1 MAEENSKL
9 MNQHVTIFASGAKG
23 SGANNSNPVTNH
35 SGKGGIFWL
44 EITAKSGTSP
54 TLDVKL
60 QGYDQDGGDWV
71 DLGDNVAGTGAY
83 AFSQKSSIS
92 EPVRDQLTV
101 YPGLTASGNAVCSGI
116 LPNQFRAVATV
127 GGSSTPTVTFTLGV
141 DLIDSG
147 GRMANELRHKD
158 VGTALSKSEWE
169 GVTGHI
175 LNSQAAGDIIYAS
188 STTQLSRL
196 GIGAANQLL
205 AVNSAG
211 TAPEWTSS
219 PPVVTALV
227 PDAADGATLGT
238 ASAEFSDL
246 YLADGGVIYLGND
259 QDVSITHVA
268 DTGILLNS
276 TMQIQFNDASQYIN
290 APSGTVLDINATD
303 EIELNATLVDANA
316 NLDVSGTYTG
326 GGLMTTGGNIVIP
339 NAGNIGSASDTDAI
353 AISSGGVVTMNQIPV
368 FSAGINVSGG
378 TITGTI
384 ASGSAAQGN
393 ITSLGTLTALT
404 VDNIAM
410 DGTTIGHT
418 SDTDLITLADG
429 VVTVAGEVDATTL
442 DISGNADIDGT
453 LEADAYTV
461 DGTALATYIRDTVGT
476 NMLSSNTESGIT
488 VTYDT
493 SNDNIDFAIDAAQ
506 TGITS
511 LLATDIKIGEDDQ
524 TKIDFETADTINFY
538 AGNENQLVLTDGAL
552 TPASNAIVD
561 LGTDALEF
569 KDGYFDGT
577 LEADAITVAGT
588 ALNEYI
594 ADTVGAMVTSNT
606 ESGITVAYVD
616 DDNTLDFTVGT
627 LNQDTTGTA
636 DNITASA
643 NNTADE
649 TVYPTFVDGAT
660 GSQGIETDTGLTYNP
675 NSGILTA
682 TQFTGAVVGNVT
694 GNASGTA
701 GIATTVAIADNESTN
716 EDNVVVFGAGGVHYG
731 ASIGLESDGNLIYN
745 PSTGILTSTRFSGA
759 IDGILGAN
767 SAAAITGTTIDATT
781 DFTIGDTVITDGV
794 ITDTSGLSIAAAV
807 DLGANTLTSTG
818 SMQIRT
824 IDYSDGDLAMTIA
837 DGGGVTFA
845 QNVNMDGNTV
855 YGVSQLS
862 GSSGDGPRI
871 AGDEASTATNP
882 GLIPD
887 RGTMTTGIGGTGD
900 YVSSIVAGTERIRAT
915 TSGATVTGTVDT
927 TGQVTAVVAGHPFM
941 GRTTSRWGGI
951 NLTDNEGTP
960 NNMFQVYPDDAD
972 LGGTKMILSDAGTAK
987 ITLDTDPVAL
997 TFATAATV
1005 STSTGALTI
1014 DGDDGIVLQTTGSGD
1029 VDIAEDIELTGGS
1042 GTTIRTDGTYIRRD
1056 HSSGIIAIDSQG
1068 DVRINIDT
1076 NANGTNDFTIGG
1088 NGSTDDIFKVVE
1100 NGNTSIINTASGTWL
1115 DMGAALPGSG
1125 STTYEGG
1132 MRIHASSGTDDRS
1145 WAMWADAHNPR
1156 ALRIEYS
1163 GARGTGFG
1171 SGTPVIDIDY
1181 TNLVK
1186 FWGNIQI
1193 GSGSATDR
1201 KIVFDGNAQDFYLGL
1216 DDGGDALFIGSD
1228 STVGSNGAII
1238 IDKKGGV
1245 SSDVPHVGMNATP
1258 NINDLVTIG
1267 GAFAGYS
1274 NTFGLRVEPTLTAK
1288 AGNNASIISVAG
1300 TLVEASSGTHTNL
1313 FGTSFSAPSITN
1325 HVSAA
1330 VTNTA
1335 TVYISGAPSATVTGG
1350 NYALWVDADASRFDG
1365 VCLHYDGVQLGY
1377 SGTGTGEDFLA
1388 YGDTS
1393 GYYMWWDASANS
1405 LLLGESA
1412 NANMT
1417 SGITINQGAAD
1428 DDIFSLKSSDVGH
1441 PFTHS
1446 IYANSDGADTFF
1458 SIKKIETTSG
1468 GALVR
1473 GFKDSAGA
1481 AGYALYL
1488 QGLLGEAADTTDTT
1502 SSAAVTMFNARVTD
1516 GGTEAAAV
1524 HDDGNAFGW
1533 STMSTML
1540 MLIKGDGD
1548 IHASNVSSGAG
1559 DMNAVALDNE
1569 DDIGLVRTFQRHTHN
1584 DIGTVMSKWDDA
1596 IKANEDDLR
1605 RVGVLTGDFY
1615 SIQRMN
1621 SLLGGAIWQGHTRQM
1636 ELQEEVSELKTRL
1649 LALEGGK

>member
-1 MAEENSKL
+1 
-9 MNQHVTIFASGAKG
+9 
-23 SGANNSNPVTNH
+23 
-35 SGKGGIFWL
+35 
-44 EITAKSGTSP
+44 
-54 TLDVKL
+54 
-60 QGYDQDGGDWV
+60 
-71 DLGDNVAGTGAY
+71 
-83 AFSQKSSIS
+83 
-92 EPVRDQLTV
+92 
-101 YPGLTASGNAVCSGI
+101 
-116 LPNQFRAVATV
+116 
-127 GGSSTPTVTFTLGV
+127 
-141 DLIDSG
+141 
-147 GRMANELRHKD
+147 MANELRHKD

-246 YLADGGVIYLGND
+246 YLADGGVVYLGND
-259 QDVSITHVA
+259 QDVTITHVA

-429 VVTVAGEVDATTL
+429 VVTVAGELDATTL

-461 DGTALATYIRDTVGT
+461 DGTALATYIRDTVVT

-569 KDGYFDGT
+569 KDAYFDGT

-794 ITDTSGLSIAAAV
+794 ITDTSGLALAA
-807 DLGANTLTSTG
+807 
-818 SMQIRT
+818 
-824 IDYSDGDLAMTIA
+824 
-837 DGGGVTFA
+837 
-845 QNVNMDGNTV
+845 NV
-855 YGVSQLS
+855 
-862 GSSGDGPRI
+862 
-871 AGDEASTATNP
+871 
-882 GLIPD
+882 
-887 RGTMTTGIGGTGD
+887 
-900 YVSSIVAGTERIRAT
+900 
-915 TSGATVTGTVDT
+915 TVTGTVDT

-1115 DMGAALPGSG
+1115 DVGVALPGSG
-1125 STTYEGG
+1125 TTTYEGG

-1245 SSDVPHVGMNATP
+1245 SSDVPHVGINATP

>member
-1 MAEENSKL
+1 
-9 MNQHVTIFASGAKG
+9 
-23 SGANNSNPVTNH
+23 
-35 SGKGGIFWL
+35 
-44 EITAKSGTSP
+44 
-54 TLDVKL
+54 
-60 QGYDQDGGDWV
+60 
-71 DLGDNVAGTGAY
+71 
-83 AFSQKSSIS
+83 
-92 EPVRDQLTV
+92 
-101 YPGLTASGNAVCSGI
+101 
-116 LPNQFRAVATV
+116 
-127 GGSSTPTVTFTLGV
+127 
-141 DLIDSG
+141 
-147 GRMANELRHKD
+147 MANELRHKD

-259 QDVSITHVA
+259 QDVTITHVA

-569 KDGYFDGT
+569 KDAYFDGT

-588 ALNEYI
+588 TLNEYI

-716 EDNVVVFGAGGVHYG
+716 EANVVVFGAGGGHYG

-794 ITDTSGLSIAAAV
+794 ITDTSGLALAA
-807 DLGANTLTSTG
+807 
-818 SMQIRT
+818 
-824 IDYSDGDLAMTIA
+824 
-837 DGGGVTFA
+837 
-845 QNVNMDGNTV
+845 NV
-855 YGVSQLS
+855 
-862 GSSGDGPRI
+862 
-871 AGDEASTATNP
+871 
-882 GLIPD
+882 
-887 RGTMTTGIGGTGD
+887 
-900 YVSSIVAGTERIRAT
+900 
-915 TSGATVTGTVDT
+915 TVTGTVDT

-1115 DMGAALPGSG
+1115 DVGVALPGSG
-1125 STTYEGG
+1125 TTTYEGG

>member
-1 MAEENSKL
+1 
-9 MNQHVTIFASGAKG
+9 
-23 SGANNSNPVTNH
+23 
-35 SGKGGIFWL
+35 
-44 EITAKSGTSP
+44 
-54 TLDVKL
+54 
-60 QGYDQDGGDWV
+60 
-71 DLGDNVAGTGAY
+71 
-83 AFSQKSSIS
+83 
-92 EPVRDQLTV
+92 
-101 YPGLTASGNAVCSGI
+101 
-116 LPNQFRAVATV
+116 
-127 GGSSTPTVTFTLGV
+127 
-141 DLIDSG
+141 
-147 GRMANELRHKD
+147 MANELRHKD

-246 YLADGGVIYLGND
+246 YLADGGVVYLGND
-259 QDVSITHVA
+259 QDVTITHVA

-429 VVTVAGEVDATTL
+429 VVTVAGELDATTL

-569 KDGYFDGT
+569 KDAYFDGT

-794 ITDTSGLSIAAAV
+794 ITDTSGLALAA
-807 DLGANTLTSTG
+807 
-818 SMQIRT
+818 
-824 IDYSDGDLAMTIA
+824 
-837 DGGGVTFA
+837 
-845 QNVNMDGNTV
+845 NV
-855 YGVSQLS
+855 
-862 GSSGDGPRI
+862 
-871 AGDEASTATNP
+871 
-882 GLIPD
+882 
-887 RGTMTTGIGGTGD
+887 
-900 YVSSIVAGTERIRAT
+900 
-915 TSGATVTGTVDT
+915 TVTGTVDT

-1115 DMGAALPGSG
+1115 DVGVALPGSG
-1125 STTYEGG
+1125 TTTYEGG

-1201 KIVFDGNAQDFYLGL
+1201 KIVFDGNAQDFYIGL

-1245 SSDVPHVGMNATP
+1245 SSDVPHVGINATP

-1300 TLVEASSGTHTNL
+1300 TLVEAGSGTHTNL
-1313 FGTSFSAPSITN
+1313 FGTSFSAPT
-1325 HVSAA
+1325 VTGGSAA
-1330 VTNTA
+1330 VTNTS
-1335 TVYISGAPSATVTGG
+1335 TVYVSGAPSATVTGG

>member
-1 MAEENSKL
+1 
-9 MNQHVTIFASGAKG
+9 
-23 SGANNSNPVTNH
+23 
-35 SGKGGIFWL
+35 
-44 EITAKSGTSP
+44 
-54 TLDVKL
+54 
-60 QGYDQDGGDWV
+60 
-71 DLGDNVAGTGAY
+71 
-83 AFSQKSSIS
+83 
-92 EPVRDQLTV
+92 
-101 YPGLTASGNAVCSGI
+101 
-116 LPNQFRAVATV
+116 
-127 GGSSTPTVTFTLGV
+127 
-141 DLIDSG
+141 
-147 GRMANELRHKD
+147 MANELRHKD

-246 YLADGGVIYLGND
+246 YLADGGVVYLGND
-259 QDVSITHVA
+259 QDVTITHVA

-429 VVTVAGEVDATTL
+429 VVTVAGELDATTL

-569 KDGYFDGT
+569 KDAYFDGT

-794 ITDTSGLSIAAAV
+794 ITDTSGLALAA
-807 DLGANTLTSTG
+807 
-818 SMQIRT
+818 
-824 IDYSDGDLAMTIA
+824 
-837 DGGGVTFA
+837 
-845 QNVNMDGNTV
+845 NV
-855 YGVSQLS
+855 
-862 GSSGDGPRI
+862 
-871 AGDEASTATNP
+871 
-882 GLIPD
+882 
-887 RGTMTTGIGGTGD
+887 
-900 YVSSIVAGTERIRAT
+900 
-915 TSGATVTGTVDT
+915 TVTGTVDT

-1115 DMGAALPGSG
+1115 DVGVALPGSG
-1125 STTYEGG
+1125 TTTYEGG

-1201 KIVFDGNAQDFYLGL
+1201 KIVFDGNAQDFYIGL

-1245 SSDVPHVGMNATP
+1245 SSDVPHVGINATP

>member
-1 MAEENSKL
+1 
-9 MNQHVTIFASGAKG
+9 
-23 SGANNSNPVTNH
+23 
-35 SGKGGIFWL
+35 
-44 EITAKSGTSP
+44 
-54 TLDVKL
+54 
-60 QGYDQDGGDWV
+60 
-71 DLGDNVAGTGAY
+71 
-83 AFSQKSSIS
+83 
-92 EPVRDQLTV
+92 
-101 YPGLTASGNAVCSGI
+101 
-116 LPNQFRAVATV
+116 
-127 GGSSTPTVTFTLGV
+127 
-141 DLIDSG
+141 
-147 GRMANELRHKD
+147 MANELRHKD

-246 YLADGGVIYLGND
+246 YLADGGVVYLGND
-259 QDVSITHVA
+259 QDVTITHVA

-569 KDGYFDGT
+569 KDAYFDGT

-594 ADTVGAMVTSNT
+594 ADTIGAMVTSNT

-794 ITDTSGLSIAAAV
+794 ITDTSGLALAA
-807 DLGANTLTSTG
+807 
-818 SMQIRT
+818 
-824 IDYSDGDLAMTIA
+824 
-837 DGGGVTFA
+837 
-845 QNVNMDGNTV
+845 NV
-855 YGVSQLS
+855 
-862 GSSGDGPRI
+862 
-871 AGDEASTATNP
+871 
-882 GLIPD
+882 
-887 RGTMTTGIGGTGD
+887 
-900 YVSSIVAGTERIRAT
+900 
-915 TSGATVTGTVDT
+915 TVTGTVDT

-1115 DMGAALPGSG
+1115 DVGVALPGSG
-1125 STTYEGG
+1125 TTTYEGG

-1145 WAMWADAHNPR
+1145 WAMYADAHNPR

-1245 SSDVPHVGMNATP
+1245 SSDVPHVGINATP

>member
-1 MAEENSKL
+1 
-9 MNQHVTIFASGAKG
+9 
-23 SGANNSNPVTNH
+23 
-35 SGKGGIFWL
+35 
-44 EITAKSGTSP
+44 
-54 TLDVKL
+54 
-60 QGYDQDGGDWV
+60 
-71 DLGDNVAGTGAY
+71 
-83 AFSQKSSIS
+83 
-92 EPVRDQLTV
+92 
-101 YPGLTASGNAVCSGI
+101 
-116 LPNQFRAVATV
+116 
-127 GGSSTPTVTFTLGV
+127 
-141 DLIDSG
+141 
-147 GRMANELRHKD
+147 MANELRHKD

-259 QDVSITHVA
+259 QDVTITHVA

-569 KDGYFDGT
+569 KDAYFDGT

-588 ALNEYI
+588 TLNEYI

-794 ITDTSGLSIAAAV
+794 ITDTSGLALAA
-807 DLGANTLTSTG
+807 
-818 SMQIRT
+818 
-824 IDYSDGDLAMTIA
+824 
-837 DGGGVTFA
+837 
-845 QNVNMDGNTV
+845 NV
-855 YGVSQLS
+855 
-862 GSSGDGPRI
+862 
-871 AGDEASTATNP
+871 
-882 GLIPD
+882 
-887 RGTMTTGIGGTGD
+887 
-900 YVSSIVAGTERIRAT
+900 
-915 TSGATVTGTVDT
+915 TVTGTVDT

-987 ITLDTDPVAL
+987 ITLDNDPVAL

-1100 NGNTSIINTASGTWL
+1100 NGNTSIINTAPGTWL

-1201 KIVFDGNAQDFYLGL
+1201 KIVFDGTAQDFYLGL

-1245 SSDVPHVGMNATP
+1245 SSDVPHVGINATP

>member
-1 MAEENSKL
+1 
-9 MNQHVTIFASGAKG
+9 
-23 SGANNSNPVTNH
+23 
-35 SGKGGIFWL
+35 
-44 EITAKSGTSP
+44 
-54 TLDVKL
+54 
-60 QGYDQDGGDWV
+60 
-71 DLGDNVAGTGAY
+71 
-83 AFSQKSSIS
+83 
-92 EPVRDQLTV
+92 
-101 YPGLTASGNAVCSGI
+101 
-116 LPNQFRAVATV
+116 
-127 GGSSTPTVTFTLGV
+127 
-141 DLIDSG
+141 
-147 GRMANELRHKD
+147 MANELRHKD

-246 YLADGGVIYLGND
+246 YLADGGVVYLGND
-259 QDVSITHVA
+259 QDVTITHVA

-569 KDGYFDGT
+569 KDAYFDGT

-594 ADTVGAMVTSNT
+594 ADTIGAMVTSNT

-794 ITDTSGLSIAAAV
+794 ITDTSGLALAA
-807 DLGANTLTSTG
+807 
-818 SMQIRT
+818 
-824 IDYSDGDLAMTIA
+824 
-837 DGGGVTFA
+837 
-845 QNVNMDGNTV
+845 NV
-855 YGVSQLS
+855 
-862 GSSGDGPRI
+862 
-871 AGDEASTATNP
+871 
-882 GLIPD
+882 
-887 RGTMTTGIGGTGD
+887 
-900 YVSSIVAGTERIRAT
+900 
-915 TSGATVTGTVDT
+915 TVTGTVDT

-1115 DMGAALPGSG
+1115 DVGVALPGSG
-1125 STTYEGG
+1125 TTTYEGG

-1245 SSDVPHVGMNATP
+1245 SSDVPHVGINATP

>member
-1 MAEENSKL
+1 
-9 MNQHVTIFASGAKG
+9 
-23 SGANNSNPVTNH
+23 
-35 SGKGGIFWL
+35 
-44 EITAKSGTSP
+44 
-54 TLDVKL
+54 
-60 QGYDQDGGDWV
+60 
-71 DLGDNVAGTGAY
+71 
-83 AFSQKSSIS
+83 
-92 EPVRDQLTV
+92 
-101 YPGLTASGNAVCSGI
+101 
-116 LPNQFRAVATV
+116 
-127 GGSSTPTVTFTLGV
+127 
-141 DLIDSG
+141 
-147 GRMANELRHKD
+147 MANELRHKD

-259 QDVSITHVA
+259 QDVTITHVA

-569 KDGYFDGT
+569 KDAYFDGT

-794 ITDTSGLSIAAAV
+794 ITDTSGLALAA
-807 DLGANTLTSTG
+807 
-818 SMQIRT
+818 
-824 IDYSDGDLAMTIA
+824 
-837 DGGGVTFA
+837 
-845 QNVNMDGNTV
+845 NV
-855 YGVSQLS
+855 
-862 GSSGDGPRI
+862 
-871 AGDEASTATNP
+871 
-882 GLIPD
+882 
-887 RGTMTTGIGGTGD
+887 
-900 YVSSIVAGTERIRAT
+900 
-915 TSGATVTGTVDT
+915 TVTGTVDT

-1115 DMGAALPGSG
+1115 DVGVALPGSG
-1125 STTYEGG
+1125 TTTYEGG

-1245 SSDVPHVGMNATP
+1245 SSDVPHVGINATP

>member
-1 MAEENSKL
+1 
-9 MNQHVTIFASGAKG
+9 
-23 SGANNSNPVTNH
+23 
-35 SGKGGIFWL
+35 
-44 EITAKSGTSP
+44 
-54 TLDVKL
+54 
-60 QGYDQDGGDWV
+60 
-71 DLGDNVAGTGAY
+71 
-83 AFSQKSSIS
+83 
-92 EPVRDQLTV
+92 
-101 YPGLTASGNAVCSGI
+101 
-116 LPNQFRAVATV
+116 
-127 GGSSTPTVTFTLGV
+127 
-141 DLIDSG
+141 
-147 GRMANELRHKD
+147 MANELRHKD

-246 YLADGGVIYLGND
+246 YLADGGVVYLGND
-259 QDVSITHVA
+259 QDVTITHVA

-429 VVTVAGEVDATTL
+429 VVTVAGELDATTL

-569 KDGYFDGT
+569 KDAYFDGT

-794 ITDTSGLSIAAAV
+794 ITDTSGLALAA
-807 DLGANTLTSTG
+807 
-818 SMQIRT
+818 
-824 IDYSDGDLAMTIA
+824 
-837 DGGGVTFA
+837 
-845 QNVNMDGNTV
+845 NV
-855 YGVSQLS
+855 
-862 GSSGDGPRI
+862 
-871 AGDEASTATNP
+871 
-882 GLIPD
+882 
-887 RGTMTTGIGGTGD
+887 
-900 YVSSIVAGTERIRAT
+900 
-915 TSGATVTGTVDT
+915 TVTGTVDT

-1115 DMGAALPGSG
+1115 DVGVALPGSG
-1125 STTYEGG
+1125 TTTYEGG

-1245 SSDVPHVGMNATP
+1245 SSDVPHVGINATP

-1335 TVYISGAPSATVTGG
+1335 TVYVSGAPSATVTGG

>member
-1 MAEENSKL
+1 
-9 MNQHVTIFASGAKG
+9 
-23 SGANNSNPVTNH
+23 
-35 SGKGGIFWL
+35 
-44 EITAKSGTSP
+44 
-54 TLDVKL
+54 
-60 QGYDQDGGDWV
+60 
-71 DLGDNVAGTGAY
+71 
-83 AFSQKSSIS
+83 
-92 EPVRDQLTV
+92 
-101 YPGLTASGNAVCSGI
+101 
-116 LPNQFRAVATV
+116 
-127 GGSSTPTVTFTLGV
+127 
-141 DLIDSG
+141 
-147 GRMANELRHKD
+147 MANELRHKD

-259 QDVSITHVA
+259 QDVTITHVA

-429 VVTVAGEVDATTL
+429 VVTVAGELDATTL

-569 KDGYFDGT
+569 KDAYFDGT

-794 ITDTSGLSIAAAV
+794 ITDTSGLALAA
-807 DLGANTLTSTG
+807 
-818 SMQIRT
+818 
-824 IDYSDGDLAMTIA
+824 
-837 DGGGVTFA
+837 
-845 QNVNMDGNTV
+845 NV
-855 YGVSQLS
+855 
-862 GSSGDGPRI
+862 
-871 AGDEASTATNP
+871 
-882 GLIPD
+882 
-887 RGTMTTGIGGTGD
+887 
-900 YVSSIVAGTERIRAT
+900 
-915 TSGATVTGTVDT
+915 TVTGTVDT

-1245 SSDVPHVGMNATP
+1245 SSDVPHVGINATP

>member
-1 MAEENSKL
+1 
-9 MNQHVTIFASGAKG
+9 
-23 SGANNSNPVTNH
+23 
-35 SGKGGIFWL
+35 
-44 EITAKSGTSP
+44 
-54 TLDVKL
+54 
-60 QGYDQDGGDWV
+60 
-71 DLGDNVAGTGAY
+71 
-83 AFSQKSSIS
+83 
-92 EPVRDQLTV
+92 
-101 YPGLTASGNAVCSGI
+101 
-116 LPNQFRAVATV
+116 
-127 GGSSTPTVTFTLGV
+127 
-141 DLIDSG
+141 
-147 GRMANELRHKD
+147 MANELRHKD

-169 GVTGHI
+169 DVSSHI

-196 GIGAANQLL
+196 GIGAAKQIL

-219 PPVVTALV
+219 PPVGTALV

-238 ASAEFSDL
+238 SALEFSDL

-259 QDVSITHVA
+259 QDVTITHVA

-569 KDGYFDGT
+569 KDAYFDGT

-588 ALNEYI
+588 TLNEYI

-794 ITDTSGLSIAAAV
+794 ITDTSGLALAA
-807 DLGANTLTSTG
+807 
-818 SMQIRT
+818 
-824 IDYSDGDLAMTIA
+824 
-837 DGGGVTFA
+837 
-845 QNVNMDGNTV
+845 NV
-855 YGVSQLS
+855 
-862 GSSGDGPRI
+862 
-871 AGDEASTATNP
+871 
-882 GLIPD
+882 
-887 RGTMTTGIGGTGD
+887 
-900 YVSSIVAGTERIRAT
+900 
-915 TSGATVTGTVDT
+915 TVTGTVDT

-1245 SSDVPHVGMNATP
+1245 SSDVPHVGINATP

-1516 GGTEAAAV
+1516 GATEAAAV

>member
-1 MAEENSKL
+1 
-9 MNQHVTIFASGAKG
+9 
-23 SGANNSNPVTNH
+23 
-35 SGKGGIFWL
+35 
-44 EITAKSGTSP
+44 
-54 TLDVKL
+54 
-60 QGYDQDGGDWV
+60 
-71 DLGDNVAGTGAY
+71 
-83 AFSQKSSIS
+83 
-92 EPVRDQLTV
+92 
-101 YPGLTASGNAVCSGI
+101 
-116 LPNQFRAVATV
+116 
-127 GGSSTPTVTFTLGV
+127 
-141 DLIDSG
+141 
-147 GRMANELRHKD
+147 MANELRHKD

-259 QDVSITHVA
+259 QDVTITHVA

-429 VVTVAGEVDATTL
+429 VVTVAGELDATTL

-569 KDGYFDGT
+569 KDAYFDGT

-794 ITDTSGLSIAAAV
+794 ITDTSGLSLAA
-807 DLGANTLTSTG
+807 
-818 SMQIRT
+818 
-824 IDYSDGDLAMTIA
+824 
-837 DGGGVTFA
+837 
-845 QNVNMDGNTV
+845 NV
-855 YGVSQLS
+855 
-862 GSSGDGPRI
+862 
-871 AGDEASTATNP
+871 
-882 GLIPD
+882 
-887 RGTMTTGIGGTGD
+887 
-900 YVSSIVAGTERIRAT
+900 
-915 TSGATVTGTVDT
+915 TVTGTVDT

-1115 DMGAALPGSG
+1115 DVGVALPGSG
-1125 STTYEGG
+1125 TTTYEGG

-1245 SSDVPHVGMNATP
+1245 SSDVPHVGINATP

-1288 AGNNASIISVAG
+1288 AGNNASVISVAG
-1300 TLVEASSGTHTNL
+1300 TLVEAGSGTHNLL

>member
-1 MAEENSKL
+1 M
-9 MNQHVTIFASGAKG
+9 
-23 SGANNSNPVTNH
+23 
-35 SGKGGIFWL
+35 
-44 EITAKSGTSP
+44 
-54 TLDVKL
+54 
-60 QGYDQDGGDWV
+60 
-71 DLGDNVAGTGAY
+71 
-83 AFSQKSSIS
+83 
-92 EPVRDQLTV
+92 
-101 YPGLTASGNAVCSGI
+101 
-116 LPNQFRAVATV
+116 
-127 GGSSTPTVTFTLGV
+127 
-141 DLIDSG
+141 
-147 GRMANELRHKD
+147 
-158 VGTALSKSEWE
+158 
-169 GVTGHI
+169 
-175 LNSQAAGDIIYAS
+175 
-188 STTQLSRL
+188 
-196 GIGAANQLL
+196 
-205 AVNSAG
+205 
-211 TAPEWTSS
+211 
-219 PPVVTALV
+219 
-227 PDAADGATLGT
+227 
-238 ASAEFSDL
+238 
-246 YLADGGVIYLGND
+246 
-259 QDVSITHVA
+259 
-268 DTGILLNS
+268 
-276 TMQIQFNDASQYIN
+276 
-290 APSGTVLDINATD
+290 
-303 EIELNATLVDANA
+303 
-316 NLDVSGTYTG
+316 
-326 GGLMTTGGNIVIP
+326 
-339 NAGNIGSASDTDAI
+339 
-353 AISSGGVVTMNQIPV
+353 
-368 FSAGINVSGG
+368 
-378 TITGTI
+378 
-384 ASGSAAQGN
+384 
-393 ITSLGTLTALT
+393 
-404 VDNIAM
+404 
-410 DGTTIGHT
+410 
-418 SDTDLITLADG
+418 
-429 VVTVAGEVDATTL
+429 
-442 DISGNADIDGT
+442 
-453 LEADAYTV
+453 
-461 DGTALATYIRDTVGT
+461 
-476 NMLSSNTESGIT
+476 
-488 VTYDT
+488 
-493 SNDNIDFAIDAAQ
+493 
-506 TGITS
+506 
-511 LLATDIKIGEDDQ
+511 
-524 TKIDFETADTINFY
+524 
-538 AGNENQLVLTDGAL
+538 
-552 TPASNAIVD
+552 
-561 LGTDALEF
+561 
-569 KDGYFDGT
+569 
-577 LEADAITVAGT
+577 
-588 ALNEYI
+588 
-594 ADTVGAMVTSNT
+594 
-606 ESGITVAYVD
+606 D

-794 ITDTSGLSIAAAV
+794 ITDTSGLALAA
-807 DLGANTLTSTG
+807 
-818 SMQIRT
+818 
-824 IDYSDGDLAMTIA
+824 
-837 DGGGVTFA
+837 
-845 QNVNMDGNTV
+845 NV
-855 YGVSQLS
+855 
-862 GSSGDGPRI
+862 
-871 AGDEASTATNP
+871 
-882 GLIPD
+882 
-887 RGTMTTGIGGTGD
+887 
-900 YVSSIVAGTERIRAT
+900 
-915 TSGATVTGTVDT
+915 TVTGTVDT

-1245 SSDVPHVGMNATP
+1245 SSDVPHVGINATP

>member
-246 YLADGGVIYLGND
+246 YLADGGVVYLGND
-259 QDVSITHVA
+259 QDVTITHVA

-429 VVTVAGEVDATTL
+429 VVTVAGELDATTL

-569 KDGYFDGT
+569 KDAYFDGT

-794 ITDTSGLSIAAAV
+794 ITDTSGLSLAA
-807 DLGANTLTSTG
+807 
-818 SMQIRT
+818 
-824 IDYSDGDLAMTIA
+824 
-837 DGGGVTFA
+837 
-845 QNVNMDGNTV
+845 NV
-855 YGVSQLS
+855 
-862 GSSGDGPRI
+862 
-871 AGDEASTATNP
+871 
-882 GLIPD
+882 
-887 RGTMTTGIGGTGD
+887 
-900 YVSSIVAGTERIRAT
+900 
-915 TSGATVTGTVDT
+915 TVTGTVDT

-1288 AGNNASIISVAG
+1288 AGNNASVISVAG
-1300 TLVEASSGTHTNL
+1300 TLVEASSGTHANL

>member
-1 MAEENSKL
+1 
-9 MNQHVTIFASGAKG
+9 
-23 SGANNSNPVTNH
+23 
-35 SGKGGIFWL
+35 
-44 EITAKSGTSP
+44 
-54 TLDVKL
+54 
-60 QGYDQDGGDWV
+60 
-71 DLGDNVAGTGAY
+71 
-83 AFSQKSSIS
+83 
-92 EPVRDQLTV
+92 
-101 YPGLTASGNAVCSGI
+101 
-116 LPNQFRAVATV
+116 
-127 GGSSTPTVTFTLGV
+127 
-141 DLIDSG
+141 
-147 GRMANELRHKD
+147 MANELRHKD

-169 GVTGHI
+169 DVSSHI

-196 GIGAANQLL
+196 GIGAAKQIL

-211 TAPEWTSS
+211 TAPEWTIR
-219 PPVVTALV
+219 PPVVTAKV

-238 ASAEFSDL
+238 SALEFSDL

-259 QDVSITHVA
+259 QDVTITHVA

-569 KDGYFDGT
+569 KDAYFDGT

-794 ITDTSGLSIAAAV
+794 ITDTSGLSLAA
-807 DLGANTLTSTG
+807 
-818 SMQIRT
+818 
-824 IDYSDGDLAMTIA
+824 
-837 DGGGVTFA
+837 
-845 QNVNMDGNTV
+845 NV
-855 YGVSQLS
+855 
-862 GSSGDGPRI
+862 
-871 AGDEASTATNP
+871 
-882 GLIPD
+882 
-887 RGTMTTGIGGTGD
+887 
-900 YVSSIVAGTERIRAT
+900 
-915 TSGATVTGTVDT
+915 TVTGTVDT

-1115 DMGAALPGSG
+1115 DVGVALPGSG
-1125 STTYEGG
+1125 TTTYEGG

-1245 SSDVPHVGMNATP
+1245 SSDVPHVGINATP